1 MLEELGVE
9 YDAWMIN
16 IMNQEILSVTTVIIT
31 AGLSSHIIL
40 RDEYKLDLSFSSVPP
55 LLGVETSLMYE
66 VGQSFIRDS
75 NSDPVKKYKFIYIFY
90 RDRLHPLYFIIPREA
105 FH

>member
-1 MLEELGVE
+1 
-9 YDAWMIN
+9 
-16 IMNQEILSVTTVIIT
+16 MNHEILSVTTVIIT

-66 VGQSFIRDS
+66 VGQSLIRDS
-75 NSDPVKKYKFIYIFY
+75 NSVPVKKYKFIYIFY
-90 RDRLHPLYFIIPREA
+90 RERLLFIVFHHSQLSFPLTTNRRGLTVLPC
-105 FH
+105 